1 MAREAAEC
9 RETWQAL
16 GKLDDRIASETPSLQ
31 IRSAFQEQLAD
42 VVQRERARR
51 VDWFPFGWIF
61 ARAPGIRAGA
71 LAAAILVTIAALA
84 LWRPVVRSL
93 RESAGKEEV
102 ASASAPSLR
111 SAASRLSAVL
121 AGGTAGPAAA
131 GELSRALESD
141 SNPNVRL
148 AALDALSES
157 QTDIGLEGR
166 IARALAKESD
176 PLVRLEMIRT
186 IGERRLLRD
195 AVILRDLSRDPRLD
209 DLARDE
215 IARVMTR
222 LGS

>member
-1 MAREAAEC
+1 MAMTPNARAEWVLAQLEGNGSSEDLAPPGDTELDRAEMAREAAEC

-93 RESAGKEEV
+93 RESAGKE
-102 ASASAPSLR
+102 
-111 SAASRLSAVL
+111 
-121 AGGTAGPAAA
+121 
-131 GELSRALESD
+131 
-141 SNPNVRL
+141 
-148 AALDALSES
+148 
-157 QTDIGLEGR
+157 
-166 IARALAKESD
+166 
-176 PLVRLEMIRT
+176 
-186 IGERRLLRD
+186 
-195 AVILRDLSRDPRLD
+195 
-209 DLARDE
+209 
-215 IARVMTR
+215 
-222 LGS
+222 